1 MLGSWI
7 CLLLVVCRC
16 FEGLVTPPLSLPPGI
31 CSLSLEN
38 VFRNMLVTKC
48 NKFALEHLFSIFIP
62 TERERERTCK
72 ST

>member
-16 FEGLVTPPLSLPPGI
+16 FEGLVTPTLSLPPGI

-38 VFRNMLVTKC
+38 DFRNMLVT
-48 NKFALEHLFSIFIP
+48 NVTNLL
-62 TERERERTCK
+62 
-72 ST
+72 